1 MTGQGSRGH
10 SRLSRAHCQRPPTGV
25 VTWVRGPPARTVWPH
40 SMTGQG
46 SGGHS
51 RLSRAHCQRPPTSV
65 VTWVR
70 GPPARSFWSHSMT
83 GQCRG
88 GHSRIFRA
96 HCQCPPTGVVTWVRG
111 PPARTVWPHSMEATR
126 AYPVPAANAPRPA
139 WSPGCAG
146 LRPAPFG
153 HIRGPTRAAE
163 ATRAYPVPAANA
175 SRPAWS
181 PGCAVLQP
189 TSCEV
194 QKPIASYISQHFSS
208 FPLPPQ
214 AEVNPSWQ
222 CVNKYDRQA
231 NKRLGRT
238 PSKRKPASPAHVSPL
253 FALLSPFTSAKIR

>member
-1 MTGQGSRGH
+1 MTGQGSGGH

-51 RLSRAHCQRPPTSV
+51 RLSRAHCQRP
-65 VTWVR
+65 R
-70 GPPARSFWSHSMT
+70 L
-83 GQCRG
+83 
-88 GHSRIFRA
+88 
-96 HCQCPPTGVVTWVRG
+96 
-111 PPARTVWPHSMEATR
+111 
-126 AYPVPAANAPRPA
+126 A

-231 NKRLGRT
+231 NKRLDST
-238 PSKRKPASPAHVSPL
+238 PSKRKPTSLSHTSIL
-253 FALLSPFTSAKIR
+253 FALLSPFTSARIR

>member
-10 SRLSRAHCQRPPTGV
+10 SRLSRAHCQR
-25 VTWVRGPPARTVWPH
+25 
-40 SMTGQG
+40 
-46 SGGHS
+46 
-51 RLSRAHCQRPPTSV
+51 
-65 VTWVR
+65 
-70 GPPARSFWSHSMT
+70 
-83 GQCRG
+83 
-88 GHSRIFRA
+88 
-96 HCQCPPTGVVTWVRG
+96 PPTGVVTWVRG

-231 NKRLGRT
+231 NKRLDST
-238 PSKRKPASPAHVSPL
+238 PSKRKPTSLSHTSIL